1 MACSSL
7 LFFSSCSSL
16 LEDDAWG
23 LPLEVLWKNGEGGR
37 DDPRGWPPSSSVSP
51 SRHSTRL
58 DIRCPP
64 RNPWS
69 TDNTSRLISAQPLRD
84 PDAAASYAAGI
95 SESNLPRI
103 SLKFLV
109 RNPIFS
115 KKLQLQ
121 VSWEGT
127 GLLIAGKAVATLRAS
142 SDEGC
147 NTIAT
152 GWAQG
157 VTVARALNAGPD
169 SFTAAIT
176 RRRPACVA
184 ASGNGSR
191 QTLGRR
197 SRVATP
203 GRTRHPRAAGTKSS
217 PRRSLPPPQ
226 GQTKTSMEAT

>member
-7 LFFSSCSSL
+7 LFCSSL

-37 DDPRGWPPSSSVSP
+37 DDPRGWPPSSSVLP

-95 SESNLPRI
+95 SEDNLPRI

-109 RNPIFS
+109 RNAIFS
-115 KKLQLQ
+115 KQLQ
-121 VSWEGT
+121 VNWEGT

-169 SFTAAIT
+169 SSTAAIT

-184 ASGNGSR
+184 AFGNGSR

-226 GQTKTSMEAT
+226 GQTKT

>member
-1 MACSSL
+1 MA
-7 LFFSSCSSL
+7 CSSL

-84 PDAAASYAAGI
+84 SDAAASYAAGI

-169 SFTAAIT
+169 SSTAAIN
-176 RRRPACVA
+176 RRRPACV
-184 ASGNGSR
+184 SGNGSR

-197 SRVATP
+197 SGVATP
-203 GRTRHPRAAGTKSS
+203 GGTRHSRAAGTRSS
-217 PRRSLPPPQ
+217 PRRLASSAPGTNENLH
-226 GQTKTSMEAT
+226 GSHMTSCNPK

>member
-51 SRHSTRL
+51 SRYSTRL

-95 SESNLPRI
+95 SEDNLPRI

-109 RNPIFS
+109 RNAIFS

-121 VSWEGT
+121 VNWEGT

-169 SFTAAIT
+169 SSTAAIT

>member
-1 MACSSL
+1 L
-7 LFFSSCSSL
+7 
-16 LEDDAWG
+16 
-23 LPLEVLWKNGEGGR
+23 
-37 DDPRGWPPSSSVSP
+37 SP
-51 SRHSTRL
+51 
-58 DIRCPP
+58 D
-64 RNPWS
+64 
-69 TDNTSRLISAQPLRD
+69 
-84 PDAAASYAAGI
+84 Y
-95 SESNLPRI
+95 
-103 SLKFLV
+103 
-109 RNPIFS
+109 
-115 KKLQLQ
+115 
-121 VSWEGT
+121 
-127 GLLIAGKAVATLRAS
+127 
-142 SDEGC
+142 GC

-157 VTVARALNAGPD
+157 VTVARALNAGPY
-169 SFTAAIT
+169 SSTAAII

>member
-1 MACSSL
+1 
-7 LFFSSCSSL
+7 
-16 LEDDAWG
+16 WG

-37 DDPRGWPPSSSVSP
+37 DDPRGWPPSSSVAP

-58 DIRCPP
+58 DIGRPP

-69 TDNTSRLISAQPLRD
+69 TDNTSRSISAQPLRD
-84 PDAAASYAAGI
+84 PDAAVSYAAGI
-95 SESNLPRI
+95 SESDSPRS

-127 GLLIAGKAVATLRAS
+127 GLLIAGKAVAKIRARHP
-142 SDEGC
+142 DDGC
-147 NTIAT
+147 DTIAT

-169 SFTAAIT
+169 SSTAAIT

-197 SRVATP
+197 YTYRDPRPNLT
-203 GRTRHPRAAGTKSS
+203 RTRRGYEVLTPAA
-217 PRRSLPPPQ
+217 RSLRPRD
-226 GQTKTSMEAT
+226 KRKLLWKSHNFLYLK